1 MAANNP
7 RPGQAPTD
15 DVNMTDAQSDQPT
28 QQNQQHL
35 TAHHHIPDRPPHP
48 VSPVPIPQI
57 PGRPSPTGAAHP
69 TANQG
74 PSAIRSIA
82 APTKNCSATIEDQ
95 QSQAQ
100 PLPPYHQQRAG
111 SSRAA
116 SAHPQDSG
124 QGQGQPQQGLGSA
137 GMSMA
142 GMPTEPTLHGA
153 PVRQY
158 LNTKV
163 TGHLLEGMKM
173 LAKEQPKDPLRALG
187 EFLLQRSKQYEGSGG
202 GGGGANGSSTTSA

>member
-1 MAANNP
+1 MAANEP
-7 RPGQAPTD
+7 LLGQASTD
-15 DVNMTDAQSDQPT
+15 DVNMTDA
-28 QQNQQHL
+28 H
-35 TAHHHIPDRPPHP
+35 HHHIPDRPPHP

-57 PGRPSPTGAAHP
+57 PGRPSPTGAHP

-74 PSAIRSIA
+74 PSAIRST
-82 APTKNCSATIEDQ
+82 APATNGSTTTEEQ
-95 QSQAQ
+95 QLQ
-100 PLPPYHQQRAG
+100 PLPPYQQRAG

-124 QGQGQPQQGLGSA
+124 QGQQQGPGLMGT
-137 GMSMA
+137 A

-187 EFLLQRSKQYEGSGG
+187 EFLLQRSKQYEG
-202 GGGGANGSSTTSA
+202 GGANGSSTSA

>member
-1 MAANNP
+1 MAANEP
-7 RPGQAPTD
+7 QQGHAPTE

-28 QQNQQHL
+28 QQQQQQHL
-35 TAHHHIPDRPPHP
+35 TTSHHHIPDRPPHP

-57 PGRPSPTGAAHP
+57 PGRPSPTGAHP

-74 PSAIRSIA
+74 PSAIRS
-82 APTKNCSATIEDQ
+82 TATTNGSTSEDQ
-95 QSQAQ
+95 QSQ
-100 PLPPYHQQRAG
+100 PLPPYQQRAS

-124 QGQGQPQQGLGSA
+124 QGQQQGPGSM
-137 GMSMA
+137 GTA

-187 EFLLQRSKQYEGSGG
+187 EFLLQRSKQYEG
-202 GGGGANGSSTTSA
+202 GGGANGTSTSA

>member
-1 MAANNP
+1 MH
-7 RPGQAPTD
+7 T
-15 DVNMTDAQSDQPT
+15 TDAHAPHK
-28 QQNQQHL
+28 QQQQQQHL
-35 TAHHHIPDRPPHP
+35 TTSHHHIPDRPPHP

-57 PGRPSPTGAAHP
+57 PGRPSPTGAHP

-74 PSAIRSIA
+74 PSAIRS
-82 APTKNCSATIEDQ
+82 TATTNGSTGEDQ
-95 QSQAQ
+95 QSQ
-100 PLPPYHQQRAG
+100 PLPPYQQRAS

-124 QGQGQPQQGLGSA
+124 QGQQQGPGSM
-137 GMSMA
+137 GTA

-173 LAKEQPKDPLRALG
+173 LAKEQYVTPLHPPPSVVYR
-187 EFLLQRSKQYEGSGG
+187 
-202 GGGGANGSSTTSA
+202 

>member
-1 MAANNP
+1 MAANHP
-7 RPGQAPTD
+7 QAGQAPTD

-28 QQNQQHL
+28 QHQQHL
-35 TAHHHIPDRPPHP
+35 IAHQHIPDRPPHP

-57 PGRPSPTGAAHP
+57 PGRPSPTGAHP

-74 PSAIRSIA
+74 PSAIRST
-82 APTKNCSATIEDQ
+82 APTTNGTSASTGEDQ
-95 QSQAQ
+95 QPQA
-100 PLPPYHQQRAG
+100 LPPYHQQRAG

-124 QGQGQPQQGLGSA
+124 QGQQQGPGSM
-137 GMSMA
+137 GTA

-187 EFLLQRSKQYEGSGG
+187 EFLLQRSKQYECG
-202 GGGGANGSSTTSA
+202 GGGGANGSSTSA